1 MRAGVRVCVF
11 RFRRIALIAVGIITI
26 VIINIVIINIVIIN
40 IERKGCY
47 RGHAGSAPDRR
58 RQYAG
63 CG

>member
-1 MRAGVRVCVF
+1 VRAGVRVCVF
-11 RFRRIALIAVGIITI
+11 RFRRIALIAVGIIT
-26 VIINIVIINIVIIN
+26 IVIINIVIIN